1 MSGRVGSIT
10 TDIIVDGLVFNM
22 DAANRASTIPST
34 GTNKAF
40 NTIGLAESGSF
51 INDTMYDSST
61 ITPTFAFDGTNDY
74 IMTNFNPSGYTNF
87 TYSAWIKQTTT
98 NSQTVWW
105 DFGSGGNKPR
115 FYSWTG
121 NIAYFQ
127 IASSTNYATKSSWNS
142 GISDNTWFNLTVT
155 FNGNSSSNADKLKV
169 YINSSQQSLSFNGTI
184 ESVMPTNSQDVAFGI
199 MVSTLNYDF
208 NGNMGPIQMY
218 NSTLSANEVLHNY
231 NALKSRF
238 GL

>member
-10 TDIIVDGLVFNM
+10 TDIIADGLVFNI
-22 DAANRASTIPST
+22 DAANRASTIPSSAT
-34 GTNKAF
+34 TKAF

-51 INDTMYDSST
+51 INDTNYDSST
-61 ITPTFAFDGTNDY
+61 VTPSFHFDGTNDY

-98 NSQTVWW
+98 NSQSLWW
-105 DFGSGGNKPR
+105 DFGAGADNSR

-127 IASSTNYATKSSWNS
+127 IASSTNYATKPSWNS
-142 GISDNTWFNLTVT
+142 GISDNTWFNITVT
-155 FNGNSSSNADKLKV
+155 FNGNGSSNADKLKV
-169 YINSSQQSLSFNGTI
+169 YINSSQQSLNFNGTI
-184 ESVMPTNSQDVAFGI
+184 ESVMNTNSQDVAFGI
-199 MVSTLNYDF
+199 YVSGLSADF

-218 NSTLSANEVLHNY
+218 NNTLSANEVLHNY
-231 NALKSRF
+231 NALKGRF